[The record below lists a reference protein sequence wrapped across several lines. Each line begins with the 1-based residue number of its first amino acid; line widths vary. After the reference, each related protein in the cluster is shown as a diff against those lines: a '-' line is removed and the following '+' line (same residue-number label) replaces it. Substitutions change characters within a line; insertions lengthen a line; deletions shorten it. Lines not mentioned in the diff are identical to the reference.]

1 MDAAEIADAFG
12 LGRAVRLSGGP
23 VPRGKQGE
31 VWRLET
37 SEGHWAVKV
46 PFDVVTEAE
55 VALAT
60 RLQETAYAAGV
71 RTPQVRRTGQGR
83 VFADVT
89 GGRVRVYSWVDLRP
103 PDPLVEPALV
113 GRLVGTIHAL
123 DVPAAGSPDDW
134 HTAAVG
140 PDRWDGLVADL
151 RGSGAPF
158 AEQLADLREELV
170 ALESWLSPP
179 VQGRLCHRDLWA
191 DNVLPTADG
200 GLCVLDWEN
209 SGPADP
215 SHELACV
222 VFEFARTDPM
232 RVGDLL
238 SAYRSAGG
246 TGALEQRSDFTML
259 IAQLGHITE
268 IAGRDWLAPN
278 ARSPE
283 RRGSEAWISEV
294 LDDPHTREVLDGL
307 LEAARQA

>member
-1 MDAAEIADAFG
+1 MDAAEVADAFG
-12 LGRAVRLSGGP
+12 LGRALRISDGP
-23 VPRGKQGE
+23 AARGKQGE

-60 RLQETAYAAGV
+60 RFQETAYAAGV
-71 RTPQVRRTGQGR
+71 RTPQVRRTAAGR

-89 GGRVRVYSWVDLRP
+89 GGRVRVYSWVDLMP
-103 PDPLVEPALV
+103 PDPLVEPAPV
-113 GRLVGTIHAL
+113 GRLVGAIHAL
-123 DVPAAGSPDDW
+123 EVPAVGSPEPW

-140 PDRWDGLVADL
+140 ADAWDALVRDL
-151 RGSGAPF
+151 RVARAPF
-158 AEQLADLREELV
+158 AERLAGLRDELV

-179 VQGRLCHRDLWA
+179 TQAGLCHRDLWA

-200 GLCVLDWEN
+200 GLCVVDWEN

-215 SHELACV
+215 SHELGCV
-222 VFEFARTDPM
+222 VFEFARTDPG
-232 RVGDLL
+232 RVRDLL
-238 SAYRSAGG
+238 SAYRSVGG

-268 IAGRDWLAPN
+268 IAGRDWLTPN

-283 RRGSEAWISEV
+283 RSGSEAWIREV
-294 LDDPHTREVLDGL
+294 LDDPHSREVLDGL
-307 LEAARQA
+307 LAAARQA